1 MNTVLL
7 ELKAR
12 PDNTVWKALSI
23 QRAPFFLSFF
33 STGETEEEEKP
44 AHFASSIQLQNK
56 QLFKVSY
63 GKPPAE
69 AAAGGFW
76 FARVQQAASFPRALV
91 VVCHLVSTRSAHT
104 HKHGQTHTHTHTHK
118 LARSWW
124 REQVRESC
132 TCCPVNKIPQSD
144 AETSS
149 FTQRSFPQVWEHECG
164 TKHADCHQ
172 PELTRR
178 PGSKAASATWRPPGP
193 QRSSQVLPFEIQVKL
208 LLEIQVLKADNH
220 DENWV
225 TLRVKCSFILL
236 LLDLLP
242 NSSFLMWVMYG

>member
-23 QRAPFFLSFF
+23 QRAPFFLFFLLERQKKRKSPPTLPPVSSCRTNSFSKF
-33 STGETEEEEKP
+33 PLESRRLR
-44 AHFASSIQLQNK
+44 Q
-56 QLFKVSY
+56 
-63 GKPPAE
+63 
-69 AAAGGFW
+69 
-76 FARVQQAASFPRALV
+76 QQAVFGSPESSRLPVFPELW
-91 VVCHLVSTRSAHT
+91 LLSAIWSPHAQHT
-104 HKHGQTHTHTHTHK
+104 HINTARHTRTCTQTHTHAHK

-178 PGSKAASATWRPPGP
+178 PGSKAASSTWRPPGP
-193 QRSSQVLPFEIQVKL
+193 QRSGKVLPLEIQVKL
-208 LLEIQVLKADNH
+208 LLEIHVLKARQS
-220 DENWV
+220 WWK
-225 TLRVKCSFILL
+225 LRNPVCQMQVYSTSHQFAA
-236 LLDLLP
+236 
-242 NSSFLMWVMYG
+242 